1 MHRGGG
7 VRRAHSG
14 DFCGVF
20 EVAFFVAGLYHG
32 HSCLFVASIVFFSV
46 AAPSAAVLAAYA
58 CFFRFQEVILPRASE
73 ETSSGAI

>member
-1 MHRGGG
+1 MFDGLIQVIFVGCLK
-7 VRRAHSG
+7 SL
-14 DFCGVF
+14 FCCRFIPWTFVF
-20 EVAFFVAGLYHG
+20 VCCFY
-32 HSCLFVASIVFFSV
+32 CFFSV